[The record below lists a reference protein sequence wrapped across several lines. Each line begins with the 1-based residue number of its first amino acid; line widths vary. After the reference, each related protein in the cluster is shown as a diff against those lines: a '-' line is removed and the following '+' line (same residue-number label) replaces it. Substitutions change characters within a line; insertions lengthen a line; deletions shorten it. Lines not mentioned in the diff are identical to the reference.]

1 MPAKLSLR
9 LPLLLSAAV
18 LLAACS
24 SPASRID
31 DKKSVYESYPPEVQ
45 QKLAAGQVDIGYT
58 QEQAQIALGE
68 PRRRFNRTTATG
80 SEEVWSYSTRTGP
93 SFGFGLG
100 GGSGNVGGGIG
111 LSTYGNN
118 ADEKMRVVFVDGKVT
133 AIEEIVK

>member
-1 MPAKLSLR
+1 MPAKSLFR
-9 LPLLLSAAV
+9 LPLLSAAV

-31 DKKSVYESYPPEVQ
+31 DQKSAYESYPAEVQ
-45 QKLAAGQVDIGYT
+45 QKLAAGQIGLGYT
-58 QEQAQIALGE
+58 QEQALIALGQ

-80 SEEVWSYSTRTGP
+80 SEEVWSYSARSGP

-118 ADEKMRVVFVDGKVT
+118 ADEKMRVVFADGKVT